1 MKRLSVQ
8 LASMC
13 NCQAYKAKEK
23 EREKKRKMRTRMRPK
38 TSSDRGNY
46 KFKLIFFWRRILPIE
61 PLRERKEIKI
71 MRVRWELSYNK

>member
-1 MKRLSVQ
+1 MQ

-61 PLRERKEIKI
+61 PLRERKEIKNYESKVGI
-71 MRVRWELSYNK
+71 KL